1 MRLGDRGTRV
11 NIIPN
16 RQDGYD
22 RIRPQGR
29 RCFRALQSLGSQRRR
44 GSGKGDGGTG
54 DVPERRGGAGG
65 ADPFLEGPA
74 NGGGKACGVRG
85 LSGERAQEVLSS
97 PQALKRDTLLARK
110 GTTEVVPLPKPICE
124 TRAK

>member
-1 MRLGDRGTRV
+1 MRLGNRGIRV
-11 NIIPN
+11 NINPN

-22 RIRPQGR
+22 RIRPQGGR
-29 RCFRALQSLGSQRRR
+29 GFGALQSLGSQHGRDY
-44 GSGKGDGGTG
+44 GKRDGGTG
-54 DVPERRGGAGG
+54 HVSERRGGAGG

-124 TRAK
+124 